1 MMFGALP
8 RATRRTPSLVEV
20 RASRIHGRG
29 VYARRAIRKGKRIIE
44 YTGRRVSWESIPDD
58 PDDPRTFFFGLH
70 NGKDV
75 IDPAIGG
82 NDACWINH
90 SCAPNC
96 QAIEDESE
104 RIFIYALRDIHAGQ
118 ELTYDYSLEIDEP
131 RSKQS
136 EDESACRC
144 GTLSC
149 RGTML
154 EVK

>member
-29 VYARRAIRKGKRIIE
+29 VYATRAIRKSKRIIE
-44 YTGRRVSWESIPDD
+44 YTGARVSWESIPDD
-58 PDDPRTFFFGLH
+58 SDDPRTFFFGLH

-82 NDACWINH
+82 NEACWINH

-104 RIFIYALRDIHAGQ
+104 RIFIYALRNIRAGE

-131 RSKQS
+131 RSKESEIEALCCCQS
-136 EDESACRC
+136 RH
-144 GTLSC
+144 C

-154 EVK
+154 QAA